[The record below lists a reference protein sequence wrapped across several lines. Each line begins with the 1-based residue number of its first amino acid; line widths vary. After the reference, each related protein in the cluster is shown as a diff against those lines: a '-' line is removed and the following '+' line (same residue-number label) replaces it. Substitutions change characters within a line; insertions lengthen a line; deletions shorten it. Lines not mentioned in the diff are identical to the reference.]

1 MKITRSVVN
10 ANAIIVA
17 VAMVFLAGCA
27 TQTVPPLYTTM
38 PKIDMPPPPQLLKVP
53 VPPAQKPISVA
64 IKIPK
69 TTTAV
74 SAESAIM
81 RRGAV
86 IKAGAS
92 VVISVPSA
100 LQRIQDASS
109 RVKDAVNP
117 GAKETIGFRTDGY
130 FNVLEQYIERE
141 LIAAGFLVKDRSRFE
156 AKLRDLRD
164 GVGVAPANKGVAPV
178 QAIASAQA
186 AGDGEALSADNLFEK
201 GRQFVGVMMSL
212 FTDKSSREEMFDT
225 AEVIRAAQDGS
236 VSADYVLQVNDLS
249 VRHYTGEPMM
259 LTSRPEVQA
268 VLGENP
274 GLRVGVAGEERE
286 AIPATLAQPWMLA
299 HFNAKLINVKTG
311 TIDWIGDFSVESL
324 AVLEDGM
331 TIDISGR
338 RLTANAKTIVDA
350 INSFNKSLVDF
361 YQNVQV
367 ASNNLANAYR
377 EVMQPV
383 TYYGDYGGGEAMQE
397 QRKAKTEAAER
408 VFAAQVKAYKS
419 ARDNLPPESRMDWA
433 YIYVLD
439 QPAVTP
445 DLANPKTE
453 NDDQRLM
460 NHVRA
465 LGSKITH
472 DLLGTLKVTE

>member
-1 MKITRSVVN
+1 
-10 ANAIIVA
+10 
-17 VAMVFLAGCA
+17 
-27 TQTVPPLYTTM
+27 
-38 PKIDMPPPPQLLKVP
+38 
-53 VPPAQKPISVA
+53 
-64 IKIPK
+64 
-69 TTTAV
+69 
-74 SAESAIM
+74 
-81 RRGAV
+81 
-86 IKAGAS
+86 
-92 VVISVPSA
+92 
-100 LQRIQDASS
+100 
-109 RVKDAVNP
+109 
-117 GAKETIGFRTDGY
+117 
-130 FNVLEQYIERE
+130 
-141 LIAAGFLVKDRSRFE
+141 
-156 AKLRDLRD
+156 
-164 GVGVAPANKGVAPV
+164 
-178 QAIASAQA
+178 
-186 AGDGEALSADNLFEK
+186 
-201 GRQFVGVMMSL
+201 
-212 FTDKSSREEMFDT
+212 
-225 AEVIRAAQDGS
+225 
-236 VSADYVLQVNDLS
+236 
-249 VRHYTGEPMM
+249 
-259 LTSRPEVQA
+259 
-268 VLGENP
+268 P